1 MPRFR
6 DLPIKHKLNAII
18 LATCGMVLLLMAIFS
33 IIYAT
38 YAYRREIVHNVST
51 LAEVISTNS
60 TAALVFQDPE
70 TAGEILAALRAEPYI
85 KAACIFTNNGKL
97 FASYRDFD
105 ISEQGINLSEVL
117 ASGHRFSGEFLE
129 LVRPITLNDKQIG
142 TFYIR
147 TDLELLYNNLK
158 GYAVILFCVGSVSF
172 FIAYIM
178 SSRLQQIISMPIL
191 TLSQIM
197 KTISSQKDF
206 SVRAEKKNNDELGAL
221 FDGFNKMLKQIQ
233 VRDKKLSKAVKKF
246 QVAKNIAEAA
256 NIAKSRFLANMSHE
270 LRTPLNHIIGF
281 TELVVDQ
288 NFGDL
293 NDIQQEYL
301 NDVLYS
307 GKHLLE
313 LINDILDLSK
323 VEAGK
328 LELESSDV
336 NPKLLLE
343 NSLIMIKEK
352 AMQHSIQLVADIK
365 EIPEKISAD
374 ERKLKQILYN
384 LLSNAMKFTSD
395 GGSICL
401 AARQVQSSDPQAFG
415 SEQHAAKD
423 FIEIAVQDTGIGL
436 DQEDFKRIFDPFEQL
451 DNSASRK
458 YEGTGLGLA
467 LTKQFVE
474 LHGGRIWVES
484 NGKDKGSR
492 FNFVI
497 PAF

>member
-1 MPRFR
+1 
-6 DLPIKHKLNAII
+6 
-18 LATCGMVLLLMAIFS
+18 
-33 IIYAT
+33 
-38 YAYRREIVHNVST
+38 
-51 LAEVISTNS
+51 
-60 TAALVFQDPE
+60 
-70 TAGEILAALRAEPYI
+70 
-85 KAACIFTNNGKL
+85 
-97 FASYRDFD
+97 
-105 ISEQGINLSEVL
+105 
-117 ASGHRFSGEFLE
+117 
-129 LVRPITLNDKQIG
+129 
-142 TFYIR
+142 
-147 TDLELLYNNLK
+147 
-158 GYAVILFCVGSVSF
+158 
-172 FIAYIM
+172 
-178 SSRLQQIISMPIL
+178 
-191 TLSQIM
+191 M